1 MTTGIE
7 LIKQKIREEAEAE
20 AASIKVKAEAEA
32 AAVREA
38 AEAHGKTLLA
48 EAAAQ
53 SEKESALVRE
63 RTEASAQ
70 NLKRDLLL
78 KEKGA
83 LLENAF
89 DKAKEAILA
98 MPAGDYTKLL
108 TGLMTK
114 ALDDHIASEAA
125 FAAYEEEEFQPVSAY
140 VLKMSARDEALGSAL
155 VKSAAPHLAPLHK
168 TLSLGASRTDLDAGF
183 VLVAGDVTIDCSL
196 SALMA
201 ELKQTLSGEV
211 AACLFG

>member
-7 LIKQKIREEAEAE
+7 LIKKKIREEAEAE
-20 AASIKVKAEAEA
+20 AAAIKAKAEAEA
-32 AAVREA
+32 ASVREA

-53 SEKESALVRE
+53 SERESVLIRE

-98 MPAGDYTKLL
+98 MPAEEYTALL
-108 TGLMTK
+108 TGLVQK

-125 FAAYEEEEFQPVSAY
+125 FAAYEEEDFLPVSAY
-140 VLKMSARDEALGSAL
+140 VLQMSARDEALGSAL
-155 VKSAAPHLAPLHK
+155 VKNASPRLAPLQK
-168 TLSLGASRTDLDAGF
+168 TLSLGVSRADLDAGF
-183 VLVAGDVTIDCSL
+183 VLVAGDVTVDCSL
-196 SALMA
+196 SSLMA
-201 ELKQTLSGEV
+201 ELKKTLAGEV